1 MDFQTPWIKYGVIYG
16 IISICLFLFSAYVSP
31 LGIWIQFML
40 GIVIMIILMV
50 LSANEEKASKEGILN
65 YGEALKN
72 TFLTGFIGFAISGLT
87 TMIMVHLVDPSLL
100 GILQEQAVESVESM
114 MSSIGVSDDVISE
127 ALEKAEADME
137 AQFTPLAQ
145 ILNILKSSIL
155 VVIIAAI
162 VSIFVKKNENIHD
175 IKL

>member
-31 LGIWIQFML
+31 LGIWTQLML
-40 GIVIMIILMV
+40 GIVIMIVLMV
-50 LSANEEKASKEGILN
+50 LSAREEKASKEGILN

-72 TFLTGFIGFAISGLT
+72 TFLTGFIGFVISGLT

-145 ILNILKSSIL
+145 ILNILKSSIM

>member
-16 IISICLFLFSAYVSP
+16 IISICLFLFSVYVSP

-40 GIVIMIILMV
+40 GILIMIVLMV
-50 LSANEEKASKEGILN
+50 LSANEEKTSKGGIPT

-72 TFLTGFIGFAISGLT
+72 TFLTGFIGFFISGLI

-100 GILQEQAVESVESM
+100 EVLQEQALESAESM
-114 MSSIGVSDDVISE
+114 MASFGASDDIINE
-127 ALEKAEADME
+127 AMEKAEADME
-137 AQFTPLAQ
+137 GQFTPVAQ

-155 VVIIAAI
+155 VIIIAAI
-162 VSIFVKKNENIHD
+162 VSIFVKKNENIQD
-175 IKL
+175 MKL

>member
-31 LGIWIQFML
+31 LGIWTQLML
-40 GIVIMIILMV
+40 GLVIMIVLMV

-72 TFLTGFIGFAISGLT
+72 TFLTGFTGFVISGLT
-87 TMIMVHLVDPSLL
+87 TLIMVHLVDPSLL

-114 MSSIGVSDDVISE
+114 MKFFGAPDDAISE

-137 AQFTPLAQ
+137 AQFTPVSQ
-145 ILNILKSSIL
+145 ILNILKSSIM

>member
-31 LGIWIQFML
+31 LGIWTQLML
-40 GIVIMIILMV
+40 GIVIMIVLMV
-50 LSANEEKASKEGILN
+50 LSAREEKASKEGILN

-72 TFLTGFIGFAISGLT
+72 TFLTGMLGFAISGLT
-87 TMIMVHLVDPSLL
+87 TMIMVHLIDPSLIEVL
-100 GILQEQAVESVESM
+100 HEQALNSVESM
-114 MSSIGVSDDVISE
+114 LTFFGAPDDAISE
-127 ALEKAEADME
+127 AMEKAEADIE
-137 AQFTPLAQ
+137 DQFTPVAQ
-145 ILNILKSSIL
+145 ILNIFKSSIM
-155 VVIIAAI
+155 VVIVAAI